1 LSKLKYKIMKKYNV
15 YDYNDIAIFA
25 IKNGY
30 SITGFGEECIGTNFL
45 LLKSY
50 NDDKVI
56 SFVLTGA
63 NSSTYFYECIYL
75 FQEGYSD
82 YE

>member
-1 LSKLKYKIMKKYNV
+1 MKKYKV
-15 YDYNDIAIFA
+15 YNYHEIVEFA
-25 IKNGY
+25 IANGY
-30 SITGFGEECIGTNFL
+30 SITEVGEEIIGINFL
-45 LLKSY
+45 SLKSY
-50 NDDKVI
+50 NDDKAI